1 MTQTVLLLLAGVVIV
16 RTVCLSSHMSVR
28 RWDGHPWQFVA
39 LSLGHALLCAGA
51 LGVALGAPAGGHA
64 LLLGLTL
71 KVVFDRRRH
80 ERRGCR

>member
-1 MTQTVLLLLAGVVIV
+1 MIQPLMLLLAGVIIV
-16 RTVCLSSHMSVR
+16 RTVCLASHMSVR

-39 LSLGHALLCAGA
+39 LSMGHALLCAGA
-51 LGVALGAPAGGHA
+51 LGVALGEPAGGHA

>member
-1 MTQTVLLLLAGVVIV
+1 MIQPLMLLLAGVVIV
-16 RTVCLSSHMSVR
+16 RTVSLSAQMSYR
-28 RWDGHPWQFVA
+28 RWDGHPWQFTA

-51 LGVALGAPAGGHA
+51 FGVALGAPAGGHA

>member
-1 MTQTVLLLLAGVVIV
+1 MIQPLMLLLAGVIIV
-16 RTVCLSSHMSVR
+16 RTVSLSAQMSYR
-28 RWDGHPWQFVA
+28 RWDGNPWQFVA